1 MRDKLSTIASIQ
13 GLRAAFEKLGDRPF
27 PDDSDSEDASQLH
40 AELAEFDGYVA
51 GRITTLLSG
60 GRLSSHELQS
70 DKGLRQRLE
79 ALAVSDSPG
88 AADAQRYLDYFA
100 ELDALLAVGRSLAR

>member
-1 MRDKLSTIASIQ
+1 MRHKLSTTGSIE
-13 GLRAAFEKLGDRPF
+13 GLRAAFEKLRDRPF

-60 GRLSSHELQS
+60 ARLSSHELES

-88 AADAQRYLDYFA
+88 AADAHRYLEYFA
-100 ELDALLAVGRSLAR
+100 ELDRLLAIGRRLAR